1 MGLRKA
7 YGEEEWAFIVRVGK
21 SMNDPEEREA
31 FKQMVL
37 AKKSA
42 DPAYSIFAD
51 FPRAD
56 SMQICKDILKA
67 LASVNAKALEKN
79 KIWTPR
85 RAKKQE
91 MLSRLFGELV
101 LQGFHNPPKEEIP
114 GIE

>member
-1 MGLRKA
+1 MSLRKA
-7 YGEEEWAFIVRVGK
+7 YGEEEWNFIVKVGK
-21 SMNDPEEREA
+21 SMNDPEERAA

-37 AKKSA
+37 AKKQA
-42 DPAYSIFAD
+42 DPAYSIFSD

-56 SMQICKDILKA
+56 SMQICKDIIKA
-67 LASVNAKALEKN
+67 LAAVNAKIIEKN
-79 KIWTPR
+79 KTWTPR

-101 LQGFHNPPKEEIP
+101 LQGFHNPPKEENP